1 MRLWRREKLKTYKW
15 HWAIDKDDSFMNS
28 NKKVWK
34 LETAIQLYRSEVF
47 LKANWDRFKQVPE
60 IDVNEREHFLK
71 ANWDRIDIAI
81 QFGLILEREL
91 RNNVWKLRHVAL
103 HDTNVISFS
112 SW

>member
-34 LETAIQLYRSEVF
+34 LETAIQLYRSEV
-47 LKANWDRFKQVPE
+47 NQSQKQSE
-60 IDVNEREHFLK
+60 FEHFLK